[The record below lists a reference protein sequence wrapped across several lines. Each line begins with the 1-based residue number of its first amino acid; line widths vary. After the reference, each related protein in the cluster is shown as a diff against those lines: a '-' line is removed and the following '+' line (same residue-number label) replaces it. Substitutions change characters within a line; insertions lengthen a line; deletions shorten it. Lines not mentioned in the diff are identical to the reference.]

1 MEWMHDREPFDL
13 RATGTSFALAIAL
26 TIALAVFVVLV
37 LAGAYNWA
45 AAVAGL

>member
-13 RATGTSFALAIAL
+13 KATGMSLV
-26 TIALAVFVVLV
+26 LAVTLTVALSAFVVLV
-37 LAGAYNWA
+37 LAGVFNWA

>member
-13 RATGTSFALAIAL
+13 KATGTSLVLAV
-26 TIALAVFVVLV
+26 TITVALAVFVVLV
-37 LAGAYNWA
+37 MAGVFNWA